1 MSAINI
7 TQVQVLVRLFQIL
20 SFLFFISLSLHIFLF
35 FENRVSSSREGWVLE
50 ERVVLKRA
58 RRRQQQ
64 QQIRRGD
71 ENKRGF
77 FQLSL
82 SASRAALTTSS
93 FFF

>member
-20 SFLFFISLSLHIFLF
+20 SFLFFISLSTFFCFLKI
-35 FENRVSSSREGWVLE
+35 ECRRQGGVGALYRR

-58 RRRQQQ
+58 RRRQH

-77 FQLSL
+77 S
-82 SASRAALTTSS
+82 
-93 FFF
+93 